1 MLAFLPSAVYYVM
14 APLSVSLALWLA
26 FAAAFAVGL
35 RYFGATGSVRL
46 FDAAGLV
53 LFGVMAIYDGFVQ
66 PETAAPGTNLVL
78 EGGLLAA
85 ILWSMAIRKPFTTQ
99 YRWLTGPHEPG
110 FLVRAHTLLTAL
122 WATTYAGLAAID
134 CLTVVYHILAP
145 AWASVLDFLLLAAML
160 TFTWQLGVYIDKRR
174 GKIPFLGKW

>member
-1 MLAFLPSAVYYVM
+1 MLALLPSAVYYVM

-35 RYFGATGSVRL
+35 RYFGATGSVRV

-66 PETAAPGTNLVL
+66 PETAAPGTSVVL

-85 ILWSMAIRKPFTTQ
+85 ILWSMAIRRPFTTQ
-99 YRWLTGPHEPG
+99 YRWLKTQHEPG
-110 FLVRAHTLLTAL
+110 FIIRAHTLLTAF
-122 WATTYAGLAAID
+122 WATTFAGLAAID
-134 CLTVVYHILAP
+134 CLTVIYHILAP
-145 AWASVLDFLLLAAML
+145 GWASVLDVILFGAML
-160 TFTWQLGVYIDKRR
+160 SFTWQLGLYIDKRR
-174 GKIPFLGKW
+174 GKIPFLGK